1 MKKVSL
7 LCLCGAVLLGF
18 GVTDNVSAQTTMGT
32 IKVPVGATGKSAY
45 QIWQEAG
52 NTGSEA
58 DFLASLV
65 GATGAAGQDG
75 APGCAT
81 TITKSKVG
89 GTTTLTATDCN
100 NTTVWTET
108 VQDGTDGAAGQDGA
122 PGCADKVDI
131 SDKNAQGCY
140 TITKTPYSLVND
152 TCTAGTPVNK
162 LVCDGAPGTN
172 GTNCEPTFSSAHDA
186 TNKKTVVT
194 ISGCGSTSTVD
205 IPDGQDGN
213 DGAPGTNGVGICDN
227 VANPATAVKTYTKT
241 YTAPTATKAGY
252 VRLAQTMCNDITN
265 NTDYEDTCVPVV
277 SSNKDI
283 CSGNSGMYME
293 CVRQDTSAVYNI
305 CRPITTQNASAIS
318 TAIDAAQTAA
328 ETYTDNA
335 VANKV
340 TSSDVNSAISTALSD
355 YDTSAQVTNK
365 ITSATSNKVTTDS
378 LNTTLSSYL
387 QTANLGT
394 ALKDDSVKTDLAD
407 AVTGS
412 GALSGYSTTAQMNS
426 ALANKADTSALSSYL
441 QTANLGTALKDNS
454 VKTDLASAVAG
465 SGALTGYLTS
475 ADASS
480 TYATQTALNTADG
493 KITALETTVGDSNS
507 GLVKQVATNTS
518 TIGNASGG
526 LVKDVADAKTSA
538 ANAVSTANTASTDAT
553 QAKQDAA
560 SALSGLDDKLNKT
573 DAQSTYLSKTDATS
587 TYLKQTDASS
597 TYLTQNNASSTYATK
612 SALTTVETTAN
623 NAANDASSA
632 LSAAQSAQT
641 TASGHTSQ
649 INTLN
654 TTVGIGTAGA
664 NSVLGRLGT
673 VETTVNGTCSGTS
686 ISDGGNCTQGLQAQ
700 LTDLRNS
707 YTTLQNN
714 YSTLSANYTALQN
727 RVAAV
732 EQCATGCSAH
742 Q

>member
-45 QIWQEAG
+45 QIWKEAG

-75 APGCAT
+75 APGCA
-81 TITKSKVG
+81 
-89 GTTTLTATDCN
+89 
-100 NTTVWTET
+100 
-108 VQDGTDGAAGQDGA
+108 
-122 PGCADKVDI
+122 DKVDI
-131 SDKNAQGCY
+131 SDKNAQSCY
-140 TITKTPYSLVND
+140 TITKTPYSLVSG

-172 GTNCEPTFSSAHDA
+172 GTNCEPTFSSAHDV

-252 VRLAQTMCNDITN
+252 VRLAQTMCNNTTN

-328 ETYTDNA
+328 DNAGTAAASAGSKADSALLAAQTAQNTADGKVDTTTFTSYQTTVASTYANKDDVYNKTQVDSAISTATANKITATEVDNKITTATANLANKTYVDDA

-340 TSSDVNSAISTALSD
+340 TSSDVNSAISTALGD
-355 YDTSAQVTNK
+355 
-365 ITSATSNKVTTDS
+365 
-378 LNTTLSSYL
+378 
-387 QTANLGT
+387 
-394 ALKDDSVKTDLAD
+394 
-407 AVTGS
+407 
-412 GALSGYSTTAQMNS
+412 YSTTAQMNT

-441 QTANLGTALKDNS
+441 QTANLGTALKANS
-454 VKTDLASAVAG
+454 VKTDLADAVAG

-493 KITALETTVGDSNS
+493 KITALETTVGDSNG

-538 ANAVSTANTASTDAT
+538 ANAVSTANTASTNAT

-587 TYLKQTDASS
+587 TYLKQADASS

-623 NAANDASSA
+623 NAATTASSA
-632 LSAAQSAQT
+632 LTTAN
-641 TASGHTSQ
+641 TASGNATRALNKATTNETNISS
-649 INTLN
+649 LN
-654 TTVGIGTAGA
+654 TTVSGHTTSIGSLQTSVSTNTSSLTSLSNRLNGNCSSSGSKEEGTRSSTGSDSGSTAGTGDHGEVCGMSIEDRIA
-664 NSVLGRLGT
+664 AL
-673 VETTVNGTCSGTS
+673 ETAV
-686 ISDGGNCTQGLQAQ
+686 AA
-700 LTDLRNS
+700 
-707 YTTLQNN
+707 LQNN
-714 YSTLSANYTALQN
+714 
-727 RVAAV
+727 
-732 EQCATGCSAH
+732 
-742 Q
+742 

>member
-65 GATGAAGQDG
+65 GATGAAGQ
-75 APGCAT
+75 
-81 TITKSKVG
+81 
-89 GTTTLTATDCN
+89 
-100 NTTVWTET
+100 
-108 VQDGTDGAAGQDGA
+108 
-122 PGCADKVDI
+122 
-131 SDKNAQGCY
+131 
-140 TITKTPYSLVND
+140 
-152 TCTAGTPVNK
+152 
-162 LVCDGAPGTN
+162 DGAPGTN

-252 VRLAQTMCNDITN
+252 VRLAQTMCNDTIN
-265 NTDYEDTCVPVV
+265 STDYEDTCVPIV

-283 CSGNSGMYME
+283 CSGNDGVYME
-293 CVRQDTSAVYNI
+293 CARQDTSAVYNI

-318 TAIDAAQTAA
+318 TAIDVAQTAA

-394 ALKDDSVKTDLAD
+394 ALKD
-407 AVTGS
+407 
-412 GALSGYSTTAQMNS
+412 
-426 ALANKADTSALSSYL
+426 
-441 QTANLGTALKDNS
+441 NS
-454 VKTDLASAVAG
+454 VKTDLAG
-465 SGALTGYLTS
+465 S
-475 ADASS
+475 
-480 TYATQTALNTADG
+480 
-493 KITALETTVGDSNS
+493 
-507 GLVKQVATNTS
+507 
-518 TIGNASGG
+518 
-526 LVKDVADAKTSA
+526 
-538 ANAVSTANTASTDAT
+538 
-553 QAKQDAA
+553 
-560 SALSGLDDKLNKT
+560 
-573 DAQSTYLSKTDATS
+573 
-587 TYLKQTDASS
+587 
-597 TYLTQNNASSTYATK
+597 
-612 SALTTVETTAN
+612 
-623 NAANDASSA
+623 
-632 LSAAQSAQT
+632 
-641 TASGHTSQ
+641 
-649 INTLN
+649 
-654 TTVGIGTAGA
+654 
-664 NSVLGRLGT
+664 R
-673 VETTVNGTCSGTS
+673 
-686 ISDGGNCTQGLQAQ
+686 
-700 LTDLRNS
+700 
-707 YTTLQNN
+707 
-714 YSTLSANYTALQN
+714 
-727 RVAAV
+727 
-732 EQCATGCSAH
+732 
-742 Q
+742 